1 MFAFIASMVISAFMS
16 NGSPA
21 APSNT
26 IDKKAIKAAEDLER
40 RNKRNL
46 RGRQLV
52 GIANADG
59 GLGGIKN
66 ILGG

>member
-1 MFAFIASMVISAFMS
+1 MGFFIGLVISALMS
-16 NGSPA
+16 KDSPA

-26 IDKKAIKAAEDLER
+26 IDKKAIKEAEDLER